1 MKPWW
6 WHNLFPFRHATHIG
20 GRAIRLQLPNLLSPP
35 GLEDG
40 QPNVAP
46 NDDPGGEAVW
56 VKSRCAADDRDLP
69 SPQVRLA
76 QHKCCS
82 RSIAGCVVADA

>member
-6 WHNLFPFRHATHIG
+6 WHNLFPFRHAAHVG
-20 GRAIRLQLPNLLSPP
+20 GRAWVNFPNRLSPP

-56 VKSRCAADDRDLP
+56 VKSRRAADDRDLP

-76 QHKCCS
+76 EHNCCS
-82 RSIAGCVVADA
+82 RFIAGRVVADA